1 MFDMATWHTATAN
14 TSDEDRRVCILR
26 CAPPAGLLCA
36 TDAKLGAMCTGSSSL
51 VAQSPLLPAETEQ
64 RLRESGRM
72 DDTLARLV
80 GAREQ

>member
-1 MFDMATWHTATAN
+1 M
-14 TSDEDRRVCILR
+14 
-26 CAPPAGLLCA
+26 CAARPALLCA

-51 VAQSPLLPAETEQ
+51 VAQSPLLPEETER

-80 GAREQ
+80 GAREQS